1 MDIYHRFYYMGK
13 IIYQLVLR
21 NSQITI
27 ILARSIENT
36 YL

>member
-13 IIYQLVLR
+13 IIYQLVLH
-21 NSQITI
+21 NSQMAIQI
-27 ILARSIENT
+27 SRNIENT